1 MNKPIYLGAAVL
13 DISKIVMYEFLYDY
27 TKLKYDN
34 NAKVCYIDTDSFII
48 YIKTEDFYEDITDDV
63 DKRFDTSNYEIDRPL
78 PTGKNRNM
86 IGLMKEMIKKQKEQK
101 NV

>member
-1 MNKPIYLGAAVL
+1 MNKPIYLGAAML

-86 IGLMKEMIKKQKEQK
+86 IGLMKEMIKKEKEQK